1 MKIDLKKSLE
11 SYQAKRN
18 QFRILEIPS
27 MRYLMVDGHGDP
39 SSAKEF
45 SDAIGALFPMAY
57 GLKFKSKIEL
67 KKDYVVPPLEGLW
80 WARDMESFAAQR
92 DKSQWDWTLMIMVPE
107 WITKKMFDET
117 KAKVSTKGIPA
128 SSKVRLDTLDE
139 GTCIQVL
146 HVGSFDDEGPILEKL
161 HKEFIPEHG
170 FTLAM
175 KHHEIY
181 FSDFRKVAQ
190 EKLRTI
196 LRQPVRVSKS
206 KVA

>member
-67 KKDYVVPPLEGLW
+67 KKDYV
-80 WARDMESFAAQR
+80 
-92 DKSQWDWTLMIMVPE
+92 VPE